1 MENAVEALMLA
12 FAVMMLVLALSLTI
26 YIFSQ
31 AQQTSEL
38 MLRLSDPT
46 EYYEYYD
53 YYSRDTNDA
62 LGNRIVGIETVIPT
76 LYKYSKERYKV
87 TFRYGSIEQD
97 EPITDENG
105 DTVQLIKVE
114 VGGSIAIY
122 ETTTDSNIEW
132 SKSYKNDFDTTGTSK
147 NICSF
152 DIDEEIKRG
161 ECWTADVKNHL
172 DVMIAGGLYL
182 KPQYND
188 KKLDDLTQDEKD
200 KYTIDYGEG
209 LLTRFQKRKFVEIV
223 GEVANKKNSEDEGE
237 TDENE
242 GITGNKTTTKKVITY
257 VLLPIE

>member
-26 YIFSQ
+26 YVFSQ
-31 AQQTSEL
+31 ARQTSEL
-38 MLRLSDPT
+38 MLKLSDPT

-87 TFRYGSIEQD
+87 TFRKGSIVQE

-114 VGGSIAIY
+114 VGDPIEIY
-122 ETTTDSNIEW
+122 ETTTDPTIDW
-132 SKSYKNDFDTTGTSK
+132 SQSYTNDFDNTRTTK
-147 NICSF
+147 KICSF
-152 DIDEEIKRG
+152 DIDDEVKRG

-172 DVMIAGGLYL
+172 DVMISGGLYL

-188 KKLDDLTQDEKD
+188 KNISDLNQDEKD
-200 KYTIDYGEG
+200 IYTINYGNG
-209 LLTRFQKRKFVEIV
+209 LLERFKNQKFVEIV
-223 GEVANKKNSEDEGE
+223 GEVANKKTGEAGDEI
-237 TDENE
+237 DENE

-257 VLLPIE
+257 VLINN